1 MCSKKAP
8 CITMMKSF
16 LRSDTLAW
24 SWKSCQ
30 DPTGT
35 RGQSSTGY
43 CRLIYFVLSI
53 NQIQCSC
60 QSNLNKGMYVG
71 QRWTRLKPMENSGGG
86 TLLAIN
92 LQLNNKFWN
101 ALTNRN
107 EDQTAPIR
115 YGSRAHTRSQ
125 PYSASEIVH
134 IFLNNRDQGVDI
146 PQVEVVDW
154 V

>member
-1 MCSKKAP
+1 
-8 CITMMKSF
+8 
-16 LRSDTLAW
+16 
-24 SWKSCQ
+24 
-30 DPTGT
+30 
-35 RGQSSTGY
+35 
-43 CRLIYFVLSI
+43 
-53 NQIQCSC
+53 
-60 QSNLNKGMYVG
+60 
-71 QRWTRLKPMENSGGG
+71 MENSGGG

-101 ALTNRN
+101 ALTNKN
-107 EDQTAPIR
+107 QDQTAPIR
-115 YGSRAHTRSQ
+115 YGSRAHTRSR